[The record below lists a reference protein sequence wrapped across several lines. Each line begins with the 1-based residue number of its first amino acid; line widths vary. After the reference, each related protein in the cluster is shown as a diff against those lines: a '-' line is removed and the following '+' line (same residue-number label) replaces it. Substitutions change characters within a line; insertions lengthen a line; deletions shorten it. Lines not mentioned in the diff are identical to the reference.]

1 MEKNF
6 IYGQMKAPGKKK
18 ATYDVEATCNVEATC
33 EKEKINYF
41 NDDFL
46 INNYHS
52 EQVGKGTGIRTD
64 RNYESLTINEYLEKA
79 KTAYESNDRR
89 NMEKYLIGKF
99 SDSALAT
106 ELAELKANKINEE
119 RRKRADSIYRR
130 NMCIFDSVENVI
142 SNLKVN
148 DMFTLETFNNNLNH
162 FTGDHPRIV
171 SKKLEMLV
179 ESGKLRT
186 EKRRI
191 CTNLGKIVRKV
202 YIVAE

>member
-6 IYGQMKAPGKKK
+6 TYGQMKAPGKKK
-18 ATYDVEATCNVEATC
+18 VNCDVEATC

-41 NDDFL
+41 NNDFL

-52 EQVGKGTGIRTD
+52 EQVGKGTGVRTD

-99 SDSALAT
+99 SNSALAT

-119 RRKRADSIYRR
+119 RRNRADSIYRR
-130 NMCIFDSVENVI
+130 NMGIFDLVENVI

-148 DMFTLETFNNNLNH
+148 DMFTLETFNNKINS
-162 FTGDHPRIV
+162 HPRVV

-179 ESGKLRT
+179 ESGKLKT

-202 YIVAE
+202 YIVAEQ

>member
-6 IYGQMKAPGKKK
+6 TYGQMKAPGKKK

-41 NDDFL
+41 SDDFL

-52 EQVGKGTGIRTD
+52 EQVGKGTGVRTD

-79 KTAYESNDRR
+79 KTAYKSNDRR

-99 SDSALAT
+99 SDSELAA
-106 ELAELKANKINEE
+106 ELAEIKTNKINRE
-119 RRKRADSIYRR
+119 RKERADSIYRR
-130 NMCIFDSVENVI
+130 NMCIFDLVENVI

-148 DMFTLETFNNNLNH
+148 DMFTLETFNNKINS
-162 FTGDHPRIV
+162 HPRV
-171 SKKLEMLV
+171 VNKKLEMLV
-179 ESGKLRT
+179 ENGKLKV

-191 CTNLGKIVRKV
+191 TVDCKKIVRKV
-202 YIVAE
+202 YIVAEQ

>member
-6 IYGQMKAPGKKK
+6 TYGQ
-18 ATYDVEATCNVEATC
+18 NATC
-33 EKEKINYF
+33 ETLLTCAGEATFKKGKINYF

-46 INNYHS
+46 INNYYS
-52 EQVGKGTGIRTD
+52 EKVGKSTGVRTD
-64 RNYESLTINEYLEKA
+64 RNYESLTIDEYLEKA
-79 KTAYESNDRR
+79 KTAYKSNDRR
-89 NMEKYLIGKF
+89 DMEKYLIGKF

-106 ELAELKANKINEE
+106 ELAELKANKINRE
-119 RRKRADSIYRR
+119 RKERADSIYRR
-130 NMCIFDSVENVI
+130 NMCIFDSVEKII

-148 DMFTLETFNNNLNH
+148 DMFTLETFNNHLNS
-162 FTGDHPRIV
+162 HPRVV

-179 ESGKLRT
+179 ESGKLKT

>member
-1 MEKNF
+1 
-6 IYGQMKAPGKKK
+6 
-18 ATYDVEATCNVEATC
+18 
-33 EKEKINYF
+33 
-41 NDDFL
+41 
-46 INNYHS
+46 
-52 EQVGKGTGIRTD
+52 
-64 RNYESLTINEYLEKA
+64 
-79 KTAYESNDRR
+79 
-89 NMEKYLIGKF
+89 MEKYLIGKF

-119 RRKRADSIYRR
+119 RRNRADSIYRR
-130 NMCIFDSVENVI
+130 NMCIFDSVEKVI

-162 FTGDHPRIV
+162 FTGDQTRIV